1 MALESTKR
9 VKSGRGLGR
18 EDELK
23 EEEESHASGHFHSL
37 LKTAVTA
44 DKARPSL
51 DPEALGDFSFLI

>member
-1 MALESTKR
+1 MALESTRR

-23 EEEESHASGHFHSL
+23 EEEKSHASGHFHSL

-44 DKARPSL
+44 DKARPSS
-51 DPEALGDFSFLI
+51 GS